1 MLLCKVYFRLE
12 IEGATLGWHVFLEKF
27 LEALQGIVKQSEM
40 RRGEILGCLLMKLLT
55 SKTSLWLSSGY
66 SSKFKILQASS
77 LVMGLVTKR
86 PRVEDAALLKLLL
99 GSKLTGQSVSF

>member
-1 MLLCKVYFRLE
+1 MPLK
-12 IEGATLGWHVFLEKF
+12 
-27 LEALQGIVKQSEM
+27 
-40 RRGEILGCLLMKLLT
+40 KLLT

-86 PRVEDAALLKLLL
+86 PRVEDAALLKLLF
-99 GSKLTGQSVSF
+99 GSK

>member
-12 IEGATLGWHVFLEKF
+12 IEGAALGWHVLLEKL
-27 LEALQGIVKQSEM
+27 LEALVGIGKKSES
-40 RRGEILGCLLMKLLT
+40 RRGKCFRCLSKRILT

-86 PRVEDAALLKLLL
+86 PRVDDAALLKLLF
-99 GSKLTGQSVSF
+99 GSNLTG